1 MIRGAAGHVAL
12 VALLL
17 AARTAVAAP
26 PTHSFV
32 EALRVDPNECFDA
45 ASLAPVLVRWLGRSE
60 VDRRVEIEIA
70 GQPAGAEGLTLR
82 VRREGQIV
90 GERRFPGLAAPCD
103 EVRAAVGLAAALA
116 VDALSLEVPAA
127 PAAVVLERG
136 PAPPVRSSSRR
147 FSSAVDAVVLV
158 GVLPAPT
165 GALAP
170 GFGVR
175 LAPAF
180 ELRLGGLLSGVG
192 SVGLDGGSVAAS
204 LLAGRADGCG
214 ALAGDIVRAR
224 ACLGLAEIAGGE
236 REAGMQDLSQ
246 AVASYDRLLGV
257 TVPEAQ
263 LFKFLLVRED
273 FSTGT
278 NLPEARSMLAQL
290 DPARI
295 ALAEPK
301 EDWKARL
308 ALLKEQVA
316 AR

>member
-224 ACLGLAEIAGGE
+224 ACLGLTAGRLQTAPAHLAPALSPSVPWAATVGRLDARVSVAPWLGFVLGADAIVPLTRPRFEVVTPAGAPIA
-236 REAGMQDLSQ
+236 
-246 AVASYDRLLGV
+246 
-257 TVPEAQ
+257 
-263 LFKFLLVRED
+263 
-273 FSTGT
+273 STG
-278 NLPEARSMLAQL
+278 LPVFGGAVSLGPEITFR
-290 DPARI
+290 
-295 ALAEPK
+295 
-301 EDWKARL
+301 
-308 ALLKEQVA
+308 
-316 AR
+316 